1 MVRIVDACQTLI
13 VVIIG
18 DELAFLC
25 KVCSLLGQYIAEC
38 IVSETGD
45 AACRMVYFRAAVTH
59 VVSGC
64 GNIALRVCDPYKSLD
79 ASYSKVVVIS
89 LSGPLCWMVSIVQ
102 NDLVSSLMRTLYFR
116 IILFCYAF

>member
-1 MVRIVDACQTLI
+1 MVWVVDARQTLI

-25 KVCSLLGQYIAEC
+25 KVGSLLCKHIAER
-38 IVSETGD
+38 IISETGD

-59 VVSGC
+59 VVNGC

-79 ASYSKVVVIS
+79 AVVLEGGGNLTVWAAV
-89 LSGPLCWMVSIVQ
+89 LDGEHC
-102 NDLVSSLMRTLYFR
+102 TE
-116 IILFCYAF
+116 

>member
-1 MVRIVDACQTLI
+1 MVWVVDTRQTLK

-25 KVCSLLGQYIAEC
+25 KVGSLLGQHIAEC

-79 ASYSKVVVIS
+79 AVVLEGGGNLTVWAAVLDGEHCTEGFNI
-89 LSGPLCWMVSIVQ
+89 ITYE
-102 NDLVSSLMRTLYFR
+102 NTLF
-116 IILFCYAF
+116 